1 MGRNK
6 KKFNPAAFNSY
17 FSQVESLLRR
27 SLGVSSTA
35 RAKDLDSIKPAPP
48 IEVGPIRSPPANS
61 NPIEAEANVPKFE
74 QEGEWANWKDLKQG
88 LEVENKLKEK
98 VEREEEEFRQLKK
111 KDQVVKGG
119 EEEEE
124 EDSVHDEL

>member
-1 MGRNK
+1 LERIK
-6 KKFNPAAFNSY
+6 KKIQPGRINSY

-35 RAKDLDSIKPAPP
+35 RAKDSDSIKPAPP
-48 IEVGPIRSPPANS
+48 IEVGPIRPPVDSNS
-61 NPIEAEANVPKFE
+61 DPIEAEANVPKFE

-111 KDQVVKGG
+111 KDQVVKEG
-119 EEEEE
+119 EEEK
-124 EDSVHDEL
+124 SVHDEL